1 MSRPTFIG
9 NSIKRICS
17 EETDYNNRC
26 ENIKDQLI
34 KRGYSKGTIEN
45 QLKKVD
51 MLKRENLL
59 QYNTK
64 KQNNRVPLVL
74 TYSKALSD
82 IHTILRERPFNLKG
96 GVMFFF

>member
-1 MSRPTFIG
+1 MYLHASSSHPKTVKNAIRCGLGIRV
-9 NSIKRICS
+9 KRIWS

-64 KQNNRVPLVL
+64 KKTTEYR
-74 TYSKALSD
+74 
-82 IHTILRERPFNLKG
+82 
-96 GVMFFF
+96 